1 MVNLYEVPSFIL
13 NNYLKFRKDTTEFI
27 IPSEKRSE
35 FESYSVNLTKFN
47 DKYTLMQ
54 GNDEEQGEAVKRDYV
69 YKDNRDNNNSNINR
83 GNKYNTKY
91 SNVQHNRK
99 RGDNI
104 SDNNY
109 KISKNLRHNRIKKE
123 NNNDYINANENGDE
137 SKNTKY
143 SGTKYYHHY
152 Y

>member
-1 MVNLYEVPSFIL
+1 MGNNYTNYTYNSNKNSVGKYKN
-13 NNYLKFRKDTTEFI
+13 NNYLITEI
-27 IPSEKRSE
+27 NNS
-35 FESYSVNLTKFN
+35 
-47 DKYTLMQ
+47 
-54 GNDEEQGEAVKRDYV
+54 KRDYL

-109 KISKNLRHNRIKKE
+109 KISKNLRHNKIKKE

-137 SKNTKY
+137 NKNTKY